1 MKYFVRINVFA
12 HSPWDNLSCLWLKW
26 NLDLQKINMHLKLRV
41 LFDRRRLKY
50 FLEKNW
56 IPNIRYESFF
66 FINLMVDTKLDY
78 SVIKYSFKWYSFF
91 LFFQVH
97 SHFLNQISLAS
108 LISEKDNIYRLL
120 IPCSLSSLIAQFTII
135 AKQTARKRHHLQKQR
150 PLWHLKCIPWTRWVC
165 FVLGICP
172 AKTWRRLIICH

>member
-1 MKYFVRINVFA
+1 
-12 HSPWDNLSCLWLKW
+12 
-26 NLDLQKINMHLKLRV
+26 
-41 LFDRRRLKY
+41 
-50 FLEKNW
+50 
-56 IPNIRYESFF
+56 
-66 FINLMVDTKLDY
+66 MVDTKLDY

-150 PLWHLKCIPWTRWVC
+150 PLWHLKCIPWTSWVC

-172 AKTWRRLIICH
+172 AKTSWRLIISLFVIKKTPWFSLSLSQIMKKIDKVLNVFMKDLRLLPFLRQFS